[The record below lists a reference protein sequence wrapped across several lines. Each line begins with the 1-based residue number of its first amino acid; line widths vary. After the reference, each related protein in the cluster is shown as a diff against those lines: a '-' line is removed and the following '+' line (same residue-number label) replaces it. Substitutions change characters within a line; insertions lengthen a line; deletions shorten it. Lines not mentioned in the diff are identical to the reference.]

1 MSRELKKSF
10 PNTEGFS
17 VTNLK
22 YMKKFYMFYSGSN
35 RQQSVDDLE
44 MIYSIPWGHHIM
56 IFTKCKDVKEAMF
69 YVNKTLENGWSR
81 AVLSNY
87 LDVKLY
93 ETQGKAVTNF
103 NILLPDEQS
112 DVAKEILKDP
122 YNFDFLMLKD
132 DYKERENVMI

>member
-22 YMKKFYMFYSGSN
+22 YMKKFYMFYSGLN

-56 IFTKCKDVKEAMF
+56 IFTKCKDVKEAIF
-69 YVNKTLENGWSR
+69 YVNKTLENG
-81 AVLSNY
+81 NPC
-87 LDVKLY
+87 LY
-93 ETQGKAVTNF
+93 HQF
-103 NILLPDEQS
+103 IL
-112 DVAKEILKDP
+112 
-122 YNFDFLMLKD
+122 
-132 DYKERENVMI
+132 